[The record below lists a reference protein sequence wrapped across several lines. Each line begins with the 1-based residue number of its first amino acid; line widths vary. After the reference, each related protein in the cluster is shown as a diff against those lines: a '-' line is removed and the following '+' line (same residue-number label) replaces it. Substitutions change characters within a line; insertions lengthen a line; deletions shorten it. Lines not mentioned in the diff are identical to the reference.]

1 MNQSLIQ
8 QLQTFDLSEGEAR
21 VYVALFELGSSVVT
35 PIAEQ
40 ARIHRTTC
48 YNFLESLVAKKL
60 VSRTNYRGKQ
70 SYTAEQPSKF
80 HELIAK
86 EKERLKELT
95 HTVKLLREGLTRVY
109 TKRMKKPVIKYVEGW
124 SGIIE
129 LYEES
134 LQCRDTEGIR
144 SYTSFRDLQK
154 EMPEYIYK
162 YIQKRTSRRIHLR
175 AIVPDSGYGEEA
187 KRDQNHYFREVRLV
201 PFEKFD
207 FSPEIYIYENKLALM
222 SLREKFGM
230 VVESE
235 EIVEALKKTWEL
247 AWKRAAFYDAR
258 YDAHK
263 GKR

>member
-1 MNQSLIQ
+1 MNQALIQ

-21 VYVALFELGSSVVT
+21 VYLALFELGSSVVT

-40 ARIHRTTC
+40 AHIHRTTC

-70 SYTAEQPSKF
+70 SYTAEQPAKF

-86 EKERLKELT
+86 EKEHLKELM
-95 HTVKLLREGLTRVY
+95 HEVRLLRDGLTKIY
-109 TKRMKKPVIKYVEGW
+109 TKRTKKPVIKYVEGW

-134 LQCRDTEGIR
+134 LRCRDTEGIR
-144 SYTSFRDLQK
+144 SYTSFRDLKK
-154 EMPEYIYK
+154 EIPEYLYK
-162 YIQKRTSRRIHLR
+162 YIQKRTSRHIHLR
-175 AIVPDSGYGEEA
+175 AIVPDSDYGEEA
-187 KRDQNHYFREVRLV
+187 RREQDQYFREIRLV
-201 PFEKFD
+201 PREKFD
-207 FSPEIYIYENKLALM
+207 FSPEIYMYENKLALM

-247 AWKRAAFYDAR
+247 AWKRAAFYDVR
-258 YDAHK
+258 KDNN
-263 GKR
+263 